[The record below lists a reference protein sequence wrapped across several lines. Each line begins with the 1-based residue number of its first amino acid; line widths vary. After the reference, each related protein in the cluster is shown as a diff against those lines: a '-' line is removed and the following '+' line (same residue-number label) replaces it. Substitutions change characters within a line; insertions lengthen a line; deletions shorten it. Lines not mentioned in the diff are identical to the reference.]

1 MPSIFTRIIDGEL
14 PGHFVW
20 KDPEVVAFLT
30 IQPIREGHVLVIPRV
45 EIDHWDDVPEA
56 LAARLMTVAQRI
68 ARAIKSE
75 WKPLRV
81 GLIVAGL
88 EVPHTHLHV
97 LPIDEMG
104 DLSFGRAQNATAAGL
119 AATAQRLRNALLA
132 QGHAEARV

>member
-20 KDPEVVAFLT
+20 RDPEVVAFLT
-30 IQPIREGHVLVIPRV
+30 IQPIREGHVLVIPRAEV
-45 EIDHWDDVPEA
+45 DHWDDVPEA
-56 LAARLMTVAQRI
+56 LAARLMAVAQRI
-68 ARAIKSE
+68 ARVIKAE

-81 GLIVAGL
+81 GLMIAGL

-104 DLSFGRAQNATAAGL
+104 DLSFGRARNAGAAEL
-119 AATAQRLRNALLA
+119 AATAERLRNALLA
-132 QGHAEARV
+132 QGHAEARI